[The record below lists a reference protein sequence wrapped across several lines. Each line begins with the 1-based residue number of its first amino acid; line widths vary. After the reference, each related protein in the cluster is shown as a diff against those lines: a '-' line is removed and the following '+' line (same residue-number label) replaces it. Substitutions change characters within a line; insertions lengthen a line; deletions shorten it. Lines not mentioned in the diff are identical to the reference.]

1 MDLIWK
7 KKTQLQTIVNC
18 QYQVVICILKSIYCH
33 FTRSILINSLNSSV
47 TSLIDWF
54 YKAPGLSNSV
64 KVIWLYV
71 TSLLTHYTC
80 YWFKFR
86 ECLKYLEFNRRT
98 LYCFYKN
105 DNEYNIECLFQR
117 WVQCISM
124 RQCIWTGQHKAHWH
138 RYTLCIKENKKSVL
152 LFNAS
157 ISMSMGLALTCP
169 SILTRWSTLSSSL
182 VSSHNEI
189 WNSSST
195 ILLLCLVY
203 SLILFWHNYVNL
215 NQSSFV
221 AMGHRKTN
229 STNPIVFPHLD
240 T

>member
-138 RYTLCIKENKKSVL
+138 WYTLRTKEKEKQSVM
-152 LFNAS
+152 LFNALYSIS
-157 ISMSMGLALTCP
+157 ISMDFMLAC
-169 SILTRWSTLSSSL
+169 TLSSP
-182 VSSHNEI
+182 
-189 WNSSST
+189 
-195 ILLLCLVY
+195 Y
-203 SLILFWHNYVNL
+203 SLTHWYPLTWSLENI
-215 NQSSFV
+215 
-221 AMGHRKTN
+221 
-229 STNPIVFPHLD
+229 
-240 T
+240 